1 MLLINFLIIF
11 HSPDDNYPKVIK
23 VLSVKSLSVFNIE
36 STILVTNSARLSSIY
51 IESLSVLSYS
61 SFMLNSQQIEI
72 IIALESLRIS
82 FS

>member
-1 MLLINFLIIF
+1 MLLIIFLIIF